1 MNPCPKCGCWVR
13 REPGAVACTGCG
25 ARADLPDASR
35 ANLPDASRANLM
47 LQWMIDAALRPR
59 SAECSPMFNNGGSAF
74 TTPPP
79 NPGRV
84 RKARKAPA
92 RHRPV
97 PSVAGSRAG
106 LA

>member
-1 MNPCPKCGCWVR
+1 MDPCPRCHAWVR
-13 REPGAVACTGCG
+13 REPGAVVCTGCG
-25 ARADLPDASR
+25 ARAD
-35 ANLPDASRANLM
+35 LPDASRANLM

-74 TTPPP
+74 TPPPP

>member
-25 ARADLPDASR
+25 ARAD
-35 ANLPDASRANLM
+35 LPDASRANLM